1 MYKQYTYSFQN
12 NYSFVVYM
20 VFSKNCQRNSRY
32 YYQIIYKLLECYK
45 QKGVECKF
53 SMNGAFN
60 LGDLSQRNF
69 YKEFHEANQYL
80 IKMSYLQIF
89 KVKRKTHSQFYFIS
103 FYSLYSLYSKTIL
116 IGANSSINIF
126 LPGFFLVL
134 QKKNLKLLKR
144 RFLHT
149 IVKNLLKISS

>member
-1 MYKQYTYSFQN
+1 
-12 NYSFVVYM
+12 
-20 VFSKNCQRNSRY
+20 
-32 YYQIIYKLLECYK
+32 
-45 QKGVECKF
+45 
-53 SMNGAFN
+53 MNGAFN

-149 IVKNLLKISS
+149 IVKNLLKISSWGNDKPFLTHVAWFDIYNYCMTSIWTITSTLTF